1 MLVQSLDA
9 VSFSAYAI
17 AGVALL
23 VSLTPPRQRAW
34 ALGVYSAAGTMGPIA
49 GPLLAG
55 VLAARMGIQHML
67 GLVTFGAIAVPL
79 TVTLGLW
86 PLLRRGHAE

>member
-1 MLVQSLDA
+1 
-9 VSFSAYAI
+9 
-17 AGVALL
+17 
-23 VSLTPPRQRAW
+23 
-34 ALGVYSAAGTMGPIA
+34 MGPIA